1 METMTINQTQ
11 TKETFVKQIN
21 LENCNDVEDIAMISV
36 DNTQT
41 FENKNLNELYVNE
54 GEQAAYA
61 TKKIMEAC
69 KYYGIT
75 TINVLEEHPI

>member
-11 TKETFVKQIN
+11 TKETFVKNIN

-41 FENKNLNELYVNE
+41 FENENLHELYVSE
-54 GEQAAYA
+54 
-61 TKKIMEAC
+61 
-69 KYYGIT
+69 
-75 TINVLEEHPI
+75 